1 MKKYSFKYIVAFI
14 LFLCMGIGVLLGTRA
29 LFASESGKRN
39 TLINRFVHS
48 IETDDSEDI
57 DTLIE
62 EIRSSNEAS
71 WKEEFGVENIPVS
84 VDFIPVGN
92 DTAGMITSDGE
103 SKVIWAVNRDGETL
117 GFAVFSF
124 EDTKKVQAI
133 LVSEI
138 VVALSFVV
146 LISYFVY
153 IDRKVLLPFNKL
165 SAYPERI
172 AKNETGEHIPENREK
187 FFGKYVW
194 GMNMLSDRLKGDR
207 KKLRS
212 LEKEKQTMIST
223 IAHGIKTP
231 VSNIRLYSE
240 AIRSG
245 LYRKDG
251 TPDPDDAAVAD
262 KIEKNAQDIE
272 ALVKELVENASQ
284 GVVEFEP
291 DIETFYLSEIETW
304 ILEEYSNRLN
314 VLKIPF
320 EVDLRSKVMIR
331 SDKTGIIRILTQ
343 FMENAVKYGDGKRIG
358 VVIDKNDDGY
368 VFAVSNTGS
377 RVPEAEERYVFNS
390 FWRGSNAEDVEGN
403 GLGLYEASYI
413 ARKLGGTVATRFIE
427 SSDETEFSVFFPV

>member
-1 MKKYSFKYIVAFI
+1 MKKYTLKYIVAVI
-14 LFLCMGIGVLLGTRA
+14 LFLCMGLGVLFGTKV
-29 LFASESGKRN
+29 LFASENGKRN
-39 TLINRFVHS
+39 TLINRYVHS
-48 IETDDSEDI
+48 VEEDTSNDIETSIKAVMEKN
-57 DTLIE
+57 
-62 EIRSSNEAS
+62 SAS
-71 WKEEFGVENIPVS
+71 WENEFGKENIPVE
-84 VDFIPVGN
+84 VEFIPLGSEL
-92 DTAGMITSDGE
+92 DGKITSDDS
-103 SKVIWAVNRDGETL
+103 SKVIWAVNKDGDAA
-117 GFAVFSF
+117 GFAVFTF
-124 EDTKKVQAI
+124 EDTKQVRA
-133 LVSEI
+133 LTVSEI

-153 IDRKVLLPFNKL
+153 IDRKVLMPFNTL

-172 AKNETGEHIPENREK
+172 AKNETGEHIPETREK
-187 FFGKYVW
+187 FFGKY
-194 GMNMLSDRLKGDR
+194 MLSDRLKWDR

-272 ALVKELVENASQ
+272 ALVKELVESASQ

-291 DIETFYLSEIETW
+291 DVETFYLSEIETW

-320 EVDLRSKVMIR
+320 EVDCRSKVMIT

-343 FMENAVKYGDGKRIG
+343 FMENAIKYGDGKKI
-358 VVIDKNDDGY
+358 VVLIEKSDDGY
-368 VFAVSNTGS
+368 AFAVSNTGS
-377 RVPEAEERYVFNS
+377 RVPEGEERYVFNS

-427 SSDETEFSVFFPV
+427 SSAETEFSVFFPV

>member
-1 MKKYSFKYIVAFI
+1 MKKYTLKYIVATV
-14 LFLCMGIGVLLGTRA
+14 LFLCMGLGVLFGTRF
-29 LFASESGKRN
+29 LFAAENGQRN

-48 IETDDSEDI
+48 IEADDSEDI

-62 EIRSSNEAS
+62 EISRSNAAS
-71 WKEEFGVENIPVS
+71 WKSEFGEDNIPES
-84 VDFIPVGN
+84 VEFVPVGSELE
-92 DTAGMITSDGE
+92 GKITSDNG
-103 SKVIWAVNRDGETL
+103 SKVIWAVNRDGATV
-117 GFAVFSF
+117 GFAVFTF
-124 EDTKKVQAI
+124 EDTKQVRAI

-138 VVALSFVV
+138 VVAVSFVV
-146 LISYFVY
+146 IVSYFVY
-153 IDRKVLLPFNKL
+153 IDRKVLMPFNML

-172 AKNETGEHIPENREK
+172 AKNETGEHIPETREK

-272 ALVKELVENASQ
+272 ALVKELVESASQ
-284 GVVEFEP
+284 GVIEFEP
-291 DIETFYLSEIETW
+291 EVESFYLSEIETW
-304 ILEEYSNRLN
+304 LLEEYSNRLN

-320 EVDLRSKVMIR
+320 EVECKSKVMIT
-331 SDKTGIIRILTQ
+331 SDRAGIIRILTQ
-343 FMENAVKYGDGKRIG
+343 FMENAIKYGDGKKIG
-358 VVIDKNDDGY
+358 VVIEKSDDGY
-368 VFAVSNTGS
+368 AFAVSNTGS
-377 RVPEAEERYVFNS
+377 RVPEGEERYVFNS
-390 FWRGSNAEDVEGN
+390 FWRGSNAEEVEGN

-427 SSDETEFSVFFPV
+427 SSAETEFSVFFPV

>member
-1 MKKYSFKYIVAFI
+1 MKKYTLKYIVA
-14 LFLCMGIGVLLGTRA
+14 LMVFLCIGIGVLFGTRMVFGA
-29 LFASESGKRN
+29 DSGKRN

-48 IETDDSEDI
+48 LEEDTSSDI
-57 DTLIE
+57 KGRIE
-62 EIRSSNEAS
+62 EIQSESCSS
-71 WKEEFGVENIPVS
+71 WKCEFGEDNIPT
-84 VDFIPVGN
+84 DIEFIPIESGLN
-92 DTAGMITSDGE
+92 GKITSDDE
-103 SKVIWAVNRDGETL
+103 SKVIWAVCREGETI
-117 GFAVFSF
+117 GFAVFTF
-124 EDTKKVQAI
+124 EDKRESEAI
-133 LVSEI
+133 LISEA
-138 VVALSFVV
+138 VVAVSFAVS
-146 LISYFVY
+146 IAFFIY
-153 IDRKVLLPFNKL
+153 IDRKVLMPFNKL

-172 AKNETGEHIPENREK
+172 AKNETGEHIPETREK

-207 KKLRS
+207 NKLRS

-272 ALVKELVENASQ
+272 SLVKELVESASQ

-291 DIETFYLSEIETW
+291 HVEAFYLSEIEEW
-304 ILEEYSNRLN
+304 LREEYSNRLQ
-314 VLKIPF
+314 VLKIPY
-320 EVDLRSKVMIR
+320 EIDCRSKVMID
-331 SDKTGIIRILTQ
+331 SDRAGIIRILTQ

-358 VVIDKNDDGY
+358 VVIDKNEDGY
-368 VFAVSNTGS
+368 MFAVSNTGS

-390 FWRGSNAEDVEGN
+390 FWRGSNAADVEGN
-403 GLGLYEASYI
+403 GLGLYEAAYI

-427 SSDETEFSVFFPV
+427 ERDETEFSVFFPV

>member
-1 MKKYSFKYIVAFI
+1 MKKYTLKYIVAFF
-14 LFLCMGIGVLLGTRA
+14 LFLCMGLGVLFGTRF
-29 LFASESGKRN
+29 LFATESGKRN

-48 IETDDSEDI
+48 IEADDSEDI

-62 EIRSSNEAS
+62 EIVSSNSAS
-71 WKEEFGVENIPVS
+71 WKAEFGEENIPES
-84 VDFIPVGN
+84 VEFVPVGSELE
-92 DTAGMITSDGE
+92 GKITSDNGN
-103 SKVIWAVNRDGETL
+103 KVIWAVNRDGETI
-117 GFAVFSF
+117 GFAVFTF
-124 EDTKKVQAI
+124 EDTKQVRAI
-133 LVSEI
+133 LISEI
-138 VVALSFVV
+138 VVAVSFVV
-146 LISYFVY
+146 IASYFVY
-153 IDRKVLLPFNKL
+153 IDRKVLMPFNKL

-172 AKNETGEHIPENREK
+172 AKNETGEHIPETREK

-272 ALVKELVENASQ
+272 VLVKELVESASQ

-291 DIETFYLSEIETW
+291 NIESFYLSEIESW

-320 EVDLRSKVMIR
+320 EVDCKSKVMIS

-343 FMENAVKYGDGKRIG
+343 FMENAVKYGDGKKIG
-358 VVIDKNDDGY
+358 VVIEKSDDGY
-368 VFAVSNTGS
+368 TFAVSNTGS
-377 RVPEAEERYVFNS
+377 RVPEGEERYVFNS
-390 FWRGSNAEDVEGN
+390 FWRGSNAEEVEGN

-413 ARKLGGTVATRFIE
+413 ARKLGGTVATRYIE
-427 SSDETEFSVFFPV
+427 SSAETEFSVFFPV

>member
-1 MKKYSFKYIVAFI
+1 MF
-14 LFLCMGIGVLLGTRA
+14 T
-29 LFASESGKRN
+29 
-39 TLINRFVHS
+39 
-48 IETDDSEDI
+48 
-57 DTLIE
+57 
-62 EIRSSNEAS
+62 
-71 WKEEFGVENIPVS
+71 
-84 VDFIPVGN
+84 
-92 DTAGMITSDGE
+92 
-103 SKVIWAVNRDGETL
+103 
-117 GFAVFSF
+117 F
-124 EDTKKVQAI
+124 EDTKQVRA
-133 LVSEI
+133 LTVSEI

-153 IDRKVLLPFNKL
+153 IDRKVLMPFNTL

-172 AKNETGEHIPENREK
+172 AKNETGEHIPETREK

-272 ALVKELVENASQ
+272 ALVKELVESASQ
-284 GVVEFEP
+284 VVVEFEP
-291 DIETFYLSEIETW
+291 DVETFYLSEIETW

-320 EVDLRSKVMIR
+320 EVDCRSKVMIT

-343 FMENAVKYGDGKRIG
+343 FMENAIKYGDGKKIG
-358 VVIDKNDDGY
+358 VVIEKSDDGY
-368 VFAVSNTGS
+368 AVAVSNTGS
-377 RVPEAEERYVFNS
+377 RVPEGEERYVFNS

-403 GLGLYEASYI
+403 GLGLYEASSI

-427 SSDETEFSVFFPV
+427 SSAETEFSVFFPV

>member
-1 MKKYSFKYIVAFI
+1 MKKYTLKYIVA
-14 LFLCMGIGVLLGTRA
+14 LMVFLCIGIGVLFGTRMVFGA
-29 LFASESGKRN
+29 DSGKRN

-48 IETDDSEDI
+48 LEEDTSSDI
-57 DTLIE
+57 KGRIE
-62 EIRSSNEAS
+62 EIQSESCSS
-71 WKEEFGVENIPVS
+71 WKCELGEDNIPT
-84 VDFIPVGN
+84 DIEFISIESGLTGKV
-92 DTAGMITSDGE
+92 TSDDE
-103 SKVIWAVNRDGETL
+103 SKVIWAVCREGETI
-117 GFAVFSF
+117 GFAVFTF
-124 EDTKKVQAI
+124 EDKRESEAI
-133 LVSEI
+133 LISEA
-138 VVALSFVV
+138 VVAVSFAV
-146 LISYFVY
+146 LIAFFIY
-153 IDRKVLLPFNKL
+153 IDRKVLMPFNKL

-172 AKNETGEHIPENREK
+172 AKNETGEHIPETREK

-207 KKLRS
+207 NKLRS

-251 TPDPDDAAVAD
+251 SPDPDDAAVAD

-272 ALVKELVENASQ
+272 SLVKELVESASQ

-291 DIETFYLSEIETW
+291 HVEAFYLSEIEEW
-304 ILEEYSNRLN
+304 LREEYSNRLQ
-314 VLKIPF
+314 VLKIPY
-320 EVDLRSKVMIR
+320 EIDCRSKVMID
-331 SDKTGIIRILTQ
+331 SDRAGIIRILTQ

-358 VVIDKNDDGY
+358 VVIDKNEDGY
-368 VFAVSNTGS
+368 MFAVSNTGS

-390 FWRGSNAEDVEGN
+390 FWRGSNAADVEGN
-403 GLGLYEASYI
+403 GLGLYEAAYI

-427 SSDETEFSVFFPV
+427 EKDETEFSVFFPV

>member
-1 MKKYSFKYIVAFI
+1 MKKYTLKYIVA
-14 LFLCMGIGVLLGTRA
+14 LMVFLCIGIGVLFGTRMVFGA
-29 LFASESGKRN
+29 DSGKRN

-48 IETDDSEDI
+48 LEEDTSSDI
-57 DTLIE
+57 KGRIE
-62 EIRSSNEAS
+62 EIQSESYSS
-71 WKEEFGVENIPVS
+71 WKCEFGEDNIPT
-84 VDFIPVGN
+84 DIEFISIESGLNGKV
-92 DTAGMITSDGE
+92 TSDDE
-103 SKVIWAVNRDGETL
+103 SKVIWAVCREGETI
-117 GFAVFSF
+117 GFAVFTF
-124 EDTKKVQAI
+124 EDKRESEAI
-133 LVSEI
+133 LISEA
-138 VVALSFVV
+138 VVAVSFAVS
-146 LISYFVY
+146 IAFFIY
-153 IDRKVLLPFNKL
+153 IDRKVLMPFNKL

-172 AKNETGEHIPENREK
+172 AKNETGEHIPETREK

-207 KKLRS
+207 NKLRS

-251 TPDPDDAAVAD
+251 SPDPDDAAVAD

-272 ALVKELVENASQ
+272 SLVKELVESASQ

-291 DIETFYLSEIETW
+291 HVEAFYLSEIEEW
-304 ILEEYSNRLN
+304 LREEYSNRLQ
-314 VLKIPF
+314 VLKIPY
-320 EVDLRSKVMIR
+320 EIDCRSKVMID
-331 SDKTGIIRILTQ
+331 SDRAGIIRILTQ

-358 VVIDKNDDGY
+358 VVIDKNEDGY
-368 VFAVSNTGS
+368 MFAVSNTGS

-390 FWRGSNAEDVEGN
+390 FWRGSNAADVEGN
-403 GLGLYEASYI
+403 GLGLYEAAYI

-427 SSDETEFSVFFPV
+427 ERDETEFSVFFPV